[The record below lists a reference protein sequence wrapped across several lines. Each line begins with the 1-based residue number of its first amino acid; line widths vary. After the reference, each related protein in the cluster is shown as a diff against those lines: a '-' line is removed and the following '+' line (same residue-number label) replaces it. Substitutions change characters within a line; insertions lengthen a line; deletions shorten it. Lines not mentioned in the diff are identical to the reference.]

1 MKKLAK
7 ELLKNNDSYIDA
19 LQKAIDGWKEAKSIS
34 EKRDYM
40 LAIGEIGNEIHRQNK
55 SLDIANMDVED

>member
-19 LQKAIDGWKEAKSIS
+19 LQEAIDNWKKASSIK

>member
-19 LQKAIDGWKEAKSIS
+19 LQKAIDGWKEAESTS

-40 LAIGEIGNEIHRQNK
+40 LAI
-55 SLDIANMDVED
+55 